1 MLSKQVEDSL
11 RASQEHLRDALA
23 FAARTEKPYVS
34 KHIAS
39 FLADIDNLID
49 AYDIIE
55 NMTIQHYKPGEG
67 FYKWHT
73 ENTGYS
79 YNLNRHLVFMTY
91 LNDVENGGTEFYHF
105 PDLKIQARKGLTL
118 IWPAGWTHTHKGVI
132 SNVDEKY
139 IITGWY
145 SFYDK

>member
-55 NMTIQHYKPGEG
+55 KMREKVEG
-67 FYKWHT
+67 
-73 ENTGYS
+73 
-79 YNLNRHLVFMTY
+79 L
-91 LNDVENGGTEFYHF
+91 D
-105 PDLKIQARKGLTL
+105 
-118 IWPAGWTHTHKGVI
+118 
-132 SNVDEKY
+132 
-139 IITGWY
+139 
-145 SFYDK
+145 DK